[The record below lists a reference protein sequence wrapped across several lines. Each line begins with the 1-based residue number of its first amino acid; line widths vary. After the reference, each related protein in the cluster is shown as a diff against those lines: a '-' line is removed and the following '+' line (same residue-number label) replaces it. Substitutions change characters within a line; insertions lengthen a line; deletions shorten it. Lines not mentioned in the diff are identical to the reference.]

1 MVARVFLITFDA
13 MSVPSV
19 NDTQTPGP
27 LSSGLDSDI
36 LWRGRGGLPLLI
48 LCGNGIPHTDR
59 VMQTE
64 LDIITHPARM
74 QLLDRVESVSHEG

>member
-1 MVARVFLITFDA
+1 MVTGVLLITFDA
-13 MSVPSV
+13 VSVASV

-27 LSSGLDSDI
+27 LSGGLDSDI
-36 LWRGRGGLPLLI
+36 LWRGRGGPPLVI
-48 LCGNGIPHTDR
+48 ICGNSIPHADG

-64 LDIITHPARM
+64 LDIIARPARM